1 MHYLLESIFVG
12 IYTLLVY
19 LLIYAIIP
27 LKNMQ
32 ILFFTVGFFK
42 HLLGY
47 YLHLHNYYC
56 NYGDACQSVDSNS
69 ESKKTYENSFEYLFE
84 YLFYDSVLEGGVFLL
99 VSIFINESSPYT
111 FFMTGFLLHLL
122 FELLGVHKHFCK
134 EKCDRKK
141 GK

>member
-1 MHYLLESIFVG
+1 MHYLLESLFVG
-12 IYTLLVY
+12 IYTSIIY
-19 LLIYAIIP
+19 LLIHTIFHI
-27 LKNMQ
+27 KNIK

-42 HLLGY
+42 HFLGY

-56 NYGDACQSVDSNS
+56 NYGDACLSVKSSNN
-69 ESKKTYENSFEYLFE
+69 ESNPVYENSFE
-84 YLFYDSVLEGGVFLL
+84 YLFYDSVLEGGIFLL
-99 VSIFINESSPYT
+99 ISIFMNEST
-111 FFMTGFLLHLL
+111 TFKFFMTGFFLHLL

>member
-27 LKNMQ
+27 FKNMQ
-32 ILFFTVGFFK
+32 ILFFTVGFLK

-56 NYGDACQSVDSNS
+56 NYGDACKSVYLNS
-69 ESKKTYENSFEYLFE
+69 ESKKAYENSIEYL
-84 YLFYDSVLEGGVFLL
+84 LMDSLLEGGLFLII
-99 VSIFINESSPYT
+99 SFFINESTPHT
-111 FFMTGFLLHLL
+111 FFLIGFLLHII
-122 FELLGVHKHFCK
+122 FEILGLHTKFCK
-134 EKCDRKK
+134 EKCNHKKRK
-141 GK
+141 